1 MKREELALRLIHA
14 CTDVIMA
21 EEELAALDARLGDGD
36 LGETMVTVASVV
48 SQAVVSSEGGIQE
61 MLDAVATAVMRLDGA
76 AAPLWHAWLD
86 GLQEVAPDGSEASVD
101 ELKAMV
107 ARATSELLKVTSA
120 REGDKTMMDAFIA
133 AGAAAVACEG
143 DELDLLDDI
152 ADAAEAGA
160 DATKDQVAKYG
171 PARELGEAS
180 RGIADPGAVAVAH
193 FLRGLSRA

>member
-1 MKREELALRLIHA
+1 MRREELALRMIHA

-61 MLDAVATAVMRLDGA
+61 MLDDVARAVMRLDGA

-86 GLQEVAPDGSEASVD
+86 GLQEAAPDGSEASVD

-107 ARATSELLKVTSA
+107 ARATSDLLKATSA
-120 REGDKTMMDAFIA
+120 REGDKTMMDAFVA
-133 AGAAAVACEG
+133 AGEAAATCEG

-160 DATKDQVAKYG
+160 EATKDQVAKYG
-171 PARELGEAS
+171 PARNLGEAS

>member
-1 MKREELALRLIHA
+1 MRREELALRMIHA

-48 SQAVVSSEGGIQE
+48 SQAVVSSEGGVQE
-61 MLDAVATAVMRLDGA
+61 LFDDVAMAVMRLDGA

-86 GLQEVAPDGSEASVD
+86 GLQEAAPVGDEASVD
-101 ELKAMV
+101 ELKEMFSC
-107 ARATSELLKVTSA
+107 ATSRLMAATEVRA
-120 REGDKTMMDAFIA
+120 GDKTLVDAFAA
-133 AGAAAVACEG
+133 AGDAAAACGG
-143 DELDLLDDI
+143 DELDLLDDV

-160 DATKDQVAKYG
+160 EATKGQVAKFG

-180 RGIADPGAVAVAH
+180 RGTADPGAVAVAH

>member
-1 MKREELALRLIHA
+1 MADALPQGF
-14 CTDVIMA
+14 
-21 EEELAALDARLGDGD
+21 ESLDARLGDGD

-61 MLDAVATAVMRLDGA
+61 MLDDVARAVMRLDGA

-86 GLQEVAPDGSEASVD
+86 GLQEAAPDGSEASVD

-107 ARATSELLKVTSA
+107 ARATSDLLKATSA
-120 REGDKTMMDAFIA
+120 REGDKTMMDAFVA
-133 AGAAAVACEG
+133 AGEAAATCEG

-160 DATKDQVAKYG
+160 EATKDQVAKYG
-171 PARELGEAS
+171 PARNLGEAS